1 MKKIFAS
8 IIVLYIFFFFLEF
21 CFNYFKKSHEV
32 TYVINNIE
40 IKEDYKGNTKGETNN
55 YYFEIKTPQNTFHI
69 QTYEDFKKEN
79 KIIKE
84 IKYFTNEE
92 YECILPIFKKDQI
105 LTDLI
110 CINNKGIEQ
119 NYNTIQ
125 NDEIDNFLSEIKLY
139 KKENYIDDTKNIMLN
154 GTTTYYANN
163 LNPNYFLAFTY
174 YKGVKIADQTS
185 LREVELFK
193 KDRYTQ
199 KVKTFAYNKYITIDY
214 NNNYESNEFIVL
226 DLKNR
231 KTSTIG
237 SNFVVNFDSYIQ
249 GIVNNSVYVFDK
261 DTKSQ
266 YQIDLKEKTII
277 RTGTAS
283 TGIKYYDGTWQNKSA
298 YDAAK
303 EEIIFKEY
311 DSSDKYIM
319 IKKIMGNNYG
329 TTIYVEEENGIYKVY
344 KSPRNNGRLIYL
356 FTTTD
361 YKTMYFLNDYI
372 YYKDGIYIKQ
382 YSDLT
387 GSKTIIKDSE
397 ITNKTVSFY
406 IGENV

>member
-55 YYFEIKTPQNTFHI
+55 YYFEIKAPKNIFYI
-69 QTYEDFKKEN
+69 QTYEDFKKEK

-84 IKYFTNEE
+84 IKYFINEE
-92 YECILPIFKKDQI
+92 YECILPIFKKDKI
-105 LTDLI
+105 LTDLT

-139 KKENYIDDTKNIMLN
+139 KKENYSDNTQNSIIK
-154 GTTTYYANN
+154 GTSTYYINN

-185 LREVELFK
+185 LRELELFK

-199 KVKTFAYNKYITIDY
+199 KVKTFVDNKYITIDY
-214 NNNYESNEFIVL
+214 NNNYDSNEFIVL

-249 GIVNNSVYVFDK
+249 GTINNSVYVFDK

-277 RTGTAS
+277 RIGTAS

-311 DSSDKYIM
+311 DSSDKYVM

-344 KSPRNNGRLIYL
+344 KSPRNNGILTYL

-406 IGENV
+406 VGENV